1 MNAIKND
8 VLRLTEKELAAANKK
23 FPLFNGKHEAYAI
36 ILEESE
42 EAQEE
47 MQNLECL
54 VSDYWNIEIA
64 LKKMG
69 IEDEAQLKEAIRKMK
84 PLNISTMTAPVVS
97 ERKVGYA

>member
-1 MNAIKND
+1 M
-8 VLRLTEKELAAANKK
+8 EKR
-23 FPLFNGKHEAYAI
+23 
-36 ILEESE
+36 ES
-42 EAQEE
+42 
-47 MQNLECL
+47 
-54 VSDYWNIEIA
+54 IEIA